1 MSRRCGPYPRA
12 VISQRTFGLAVLVL
26 AVGGALALAGCD
38 AGPAVTPAITPG
50 TASHPRAVVI
60 LAKDYAFIPPIVDL
74 VPGETVVFQVING
87 GLIAHEA
94 VIGSPALQLAWETA
108 EAPTAS
114 APPGPTPA
122 ISIPPSLAATGLR
135 IVVGSGQRADV
146 TWQVPLDAASGGS
159 EWLVACHIPGHLA
172 AGMLVPVRFVG
183 PGGVPLGS
191 PPASASVVP

>member
-1 MSRRCGPYPRA
+1 M
-12 VISQRTFGLAVLVL
+12 ITQRVVGIAALVL
-26 AVGGALALAGCD
+26 ATGGAVALGGCD
-38 AGPAVTPAITPG
+38 TGPAVTPAITPG

-60 LAKDYAFIPPIVDL
+60 VAKDYAFIPPIVDL

-94 VIGSPALQLAWETA
+94 VIGSPQLQLAWESA

-122 ISIPPSLAATGLR
+122 VSIAPAVAATGLR
-135 IVVGSGQRADV
+135 VFVGSGQRADV
-146 TWQVPLDAASGGS
+146 TWQVPLDAASGTGGAA

-172 AGMLVPVRFVG
+172 AGMLVPIRFVG

-191 PPASASVVP
+191 PPAAASVVP